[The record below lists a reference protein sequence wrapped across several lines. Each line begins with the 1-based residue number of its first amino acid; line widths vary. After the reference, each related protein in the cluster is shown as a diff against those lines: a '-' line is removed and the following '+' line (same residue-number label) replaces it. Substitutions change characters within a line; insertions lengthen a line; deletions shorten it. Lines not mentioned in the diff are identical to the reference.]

1 MSSKIYD
8 WKRFWCPREGKL
20 NLSDDGYLW
29 DPDSEFGSIYNP
41 DVVPFESISKFPCL
55 ALLGEPGM
63 GKSTAIQTQKGSID
77 GRVSE
82 SRDASLWVDLR
93 AYQTDVRLAEG
104 IFKAPVF
111 QSWLNGKHRLHLF
124 LDSLDECLLRVDT
137 VAALLIEEFGK
148 CPIDRLYLRI
158 ACRTLDW
165 PDSLEEGL
173 RALWSEQAVKVYEL
187 APLRRVD
194 VIEAAKTN

>member
-1 MSSKIYD
+1 MPPKIYN

-41 DVVPFESISKFPCL
+41 DVVPFESISNFPCL

-63 GKSTAIQTQKGSID
+63 GKSTAMQSQKETID
-77 GRVSE
+77 KEVTE
-82 SRDASLWVDLR
+82 SGDASLWINLR
-93 AYQTDVRLAEG
+93 AYQTDVRLAQALFE
-104 IFKAPVF
+104 APVF
-111 QSWLNGKHRLHLF
+111 RSWVNGNHRLHLF

-158 ACRTLDW
+158 ACRTADW
-165 PDSLEEGL
+165 PNSLEDGL
-173 RALWSEQAVKVYEL
+173 RRKIGRAHV
-187 APLRRVD
+187 
-194 VIEAAKTN
+194 